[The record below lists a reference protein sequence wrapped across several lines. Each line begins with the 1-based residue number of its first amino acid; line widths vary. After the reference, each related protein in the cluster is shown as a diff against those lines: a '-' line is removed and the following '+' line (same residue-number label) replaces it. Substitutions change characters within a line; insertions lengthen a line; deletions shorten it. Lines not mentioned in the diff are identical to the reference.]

1 MRHTPFDTEI
11 AMFETMTAA
20 ERMQYATTRMI
31 ECEEV
36 WSLGDENG
44 WLIRDVD
51 DRQLISIWPY
61 RQLAMEHV
69 PEGSESPIPQATS
82 LEYFVYGVLDMCQ
95 QDDIWLEVFP
105 GREKAGMQM
114 RAADLFEI
122 MNGML
127 ETNEY
132 FIEG

>member
-1 MRHTPFDTEI
+1 MRHAPFDTEI
-11 AMFETMTAA
+11 AMFDDMTAA
-20 ERMQYATTRMI
+20 ERMQYAITRMV

-44 WLIRDVD
+44 WIIQEAN
-51 DRQLISIWPY
+51 DRQIIPIWPY
-61 RQLAMEHV
+61 RQLVLEHV
-69 PEGSESPIPQATS
+69 PGGADSSVPQATS
-82 LEYFVYGVLDMCQ
+82 LEYFVYGVLDMCK
-95 QDDIWLEVFP
+95 QDDIWLEIFP
-105 GREKAGMQM
+105 RQATTSIQIRSVE
-114 RAADLFEI
+114 LFEI

>member
-1 MRHTPFDTEI
+1 MRYSPLETELD
-11 AMFETMTAA
+11 MLDGMSTD
-20 ERMQYATTRMI
+20 ERLHYATTRMI
-31 ECEEV
+31 ESEEV

-44 WLIRDVD
+44 WIIRDED
-51 DRQLISIWPY
+51 GRQIIPVWPY
-61 RQLAMEHV
+61 RQLAMEHIAG
-69 PEGSESPIPQATS
+69 GSESPVPQATS

-105 GREKAGMQM
+105 HGQKTGKLM
-114 RAADLFEI
+114 RAAVLLEI
-122 MNGML
+122 LNGML